1 MGRQAQANLAVVLVE
16 LRKFMEEKL

>member
-1 MGRQAQANLAVVLVE
+1 MGRQAQANLAVMLVE